1 RSILRKAPNVS
12 VILAEATAVDVEA
25 KTVRLKD
32 GALAYDYL
40 VLAAGASHSYFGHD
54 EWAPLAPGLKTVE
67 DALQVRRRI
76 FLAYEAAE
84 REEDPER
91 RREWLTFVIVG
102 AGPTG
107 VEMAGAL
114 AEIARR
120 AMPHEFRRIRPAEAR
135 VVLVE
140 ALDRVLPPYPEPLSE
155 RARRQLEGL
164 GFEVRRGARV
174 TRIDARGVA
183 LGEER
188 IGART
193 VVWGAGVQASSLTRS
208 LGAPLDKSG
217 RVLARDD
224 LSVPGRPEVF
234 VVGDLVSLDQDGRPV
249 PGVAPAA
256 MQEGRHAARNILRA
270 IQGEAPLPFRYRDR
284 GDFAVIGRGAAVGQP
299 FRRFFVSGFPA
310 WLAWLGIHLF
320 FLIGFRNRVFVLL
333 HWAYMYLTY
342 RRGARLITGETP
354 PLVEEMTKGVDQ

>member
-1 RSILRKAPNVS
+1 V
-12 VILAEATAVDVEA
+12 VAT
-25 KTVRLKD
+25 
-32 GALAYDYL
+32 
-40 VLAAGASHSYFGHD
+40 GASHSYFGHD

-67 DALQVRRRI
+67 DALQIRRRI

-114 AEIARR
+114 AEIAKR
-120 AMPHEFRRIRPAEAR
+120 AMPHEFRRIKPAEAR

-140 ALDRVLPPYPEPLSE
+140 ALDRVLPPYPAPLSE
-155 RARRQLEGL
+155 RARRQLERL
-164 GFEVRRGARV
+164 GVEVRRGARV
-174 TRIDARGVA
+174 SRIDERGVA

-193 VVWGAGVQASSLTRS
+193 IVWGAGVQASPLTLS
-208 LGAPLDKSG
+208 LGAPLDKAG
-217 RVLARDD
+217 RVRARED
-224 LSVPGRPEVF
+224 LSLPGRPEVF

-270 IQGEAPLPFRYRDR
+270 IRGEAPLPFRYRDR
-284 GDFAVIGRGAAVGQP
+284 GDFAVIGRGAAVGHP
-299 FRRFFVSGFPA
+299 FRSFSR
-310 WLAWLGIHLF
+310 
-320 FLIGFRNRVFVLL
+320 
-333 HWAYMYLTY
+333 
-342 RRGARLITGETP
+342 
-354 PLVEEMTKGVDQ
+354 GVDE